1 MMKRLIIGIL
11 SIVYVTLTYAQTE
24 QCWTQLPAGITLQ
37 DLKPYGSSQHLGFLN
52 GCSVN
57 AAK

>member
-11 SIVYVTLTYAQTE
+11 NIIFVTLTYAQTE

-37 DLKPYGSSQHLGFLN
+37 DLKPYGSIQNLTF
-52 GCSVN
+52 
-57 AAK
+57 

>member
-11 SIVYVTLTYAQTE
+11 SIVFVTLTYAQTE

-37 DLKPYGSSQHLGFLN
+37 DLKPYGSIRNFAFLN
-52 GCSVN
+52 GCSVE
-57 AAK
+57 ASK

>member
-11 SIVYVTLTYAQTE
+11 SIVFVTLIYAQTE

-37 DLKPYGSSQHLGFLN
+37 ELKPYGNIWNLTF
-52 GCSVN
+52 
-57 AAK
+57 